1 MVLKKRRDDMR
12 VKRGLENDGESG
24 TDVIANI
31 DVRFKNIRGSGVMK
45 KEYRIELTSTYAR
58 GPATADFTII
68 HMPTRP
74 GRSMEW

>member
-24 TDVIANI
+24 TDVIA

-45 KEYRIELTSTYAR
+45 KEYRIELASTYAR

-68 HMPTRP
+68 RMPTRP